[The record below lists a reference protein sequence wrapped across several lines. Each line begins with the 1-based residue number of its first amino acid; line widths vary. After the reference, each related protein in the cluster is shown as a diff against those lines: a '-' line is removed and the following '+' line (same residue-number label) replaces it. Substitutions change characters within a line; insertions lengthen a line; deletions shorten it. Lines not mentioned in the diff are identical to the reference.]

1 MSGYRV
7 MEQDGRL
14 LIVQGW
20 TIVAEMNEDR
30 DGYVDPALGS
40 VKWAQAKAKAEAM
53 AMALNNALNAAEAS
67 AAQRLHDAA
76 DAAEEAL
83 DALLAAR
90 VSPIKRE
97 VDLAL
102 ASLENAAQAA
112 RQALEALTDF
122 QHEEN

>member
-1 MSGYRV
+1 VSGYRV

>member
-1 MSGYRV
+1 MNDYRV
-7 MEQDGRL
+7 IQRDGRL
-14 LIVQGW
+14 RIVRGW

-40 VKWAQAKAKAEAM
+40 VKWAQAKARAEAM
-53 AMALNNALNAAEAS
+53 TAALNAAVRPLTT
-67 AAQRLHDAA
+67 AQRLN
-76 DAAEEAL
+76 DAAEAADEAL

-90 VSPIKRE
+90 VSPIERE

>member
-7 MEQDGRL
+7 IEQDGRL

-20 TIVAEMNEDR
+20 TIVAEMNEDQ

-40 VKWAQAKAKAEAM
+40 VKWTQAKARAEAM
-53 AMALNNALNAAEAS
+53 AAALNAAVQPFTT
-67 AAQRLHDAA
+67 AQRLNDAA

-90 VSPIKRE
+90 VSPIERE

-112 RQALEALTDF
+112 RQALEALTDL

>member
-67 AAQRLHDAA
+67 AAQRLNDAA

-90 VSPIKRE
+90 VSPIERE